1 MEIMTI
7 NTNELANKNLV
18 KGLTK
23 LNKLASG
30 MRKGQKDFALEL
42 GRIAYN
48 ELYVED
54 FENLDGFCEFLGMSK
69 STVSQA
75 KKYYEIREQY
85 KEDDKQFEKNHVE
98 LFDSFSFS
106 QIVET
111 FKVYNFFGFIQ
122 HLCFLEQINVE
133 MSAKE
138 IRALAKQTIEDVK
151 DELNDYSE
159 ETETESTEEE
169 TEEVEESEVEVI
181 DGVIESALNCV
192 SIMINE
198 RFNGD
203 KKKALEYLEKNL

>member
-54 FENLDGFCEFLGMSK
+54 FENLDGFCDFLGMSK

-111 FKVYNFFGFIQ
+111 FKIYNFFGFIQ

-138 IRALAKQTIEDVK
+138 IRALAKQTIDDVK
-151 DELNDYSE
+151 EELNDFSE
-159 ETETESTEEE
+159 ETETEHTE
-169 TEEVEESEVEVI
+169 EEVEEVEDSEVEVI

-203 KKKALEYLEKNL
+203 KKKALEFLENNL

>member
-23 LNKLASG
+23 LNKLAIG
-30 MRKGQKDFALEL
+30 MRKGQEDFALEL

-54 FENLDGFCEFLGMSK
+54 FENLDGFCDFLGMSK

-75 KKYYEIREQY
+75 KKYYEIRENY

-122 HLCFLEQINVE
+122 HLCFLEQINVD

-151 DELNDYSE
+151 DELNDFTE
-159 ETETESTEEE
+159 ETETEHADEEP
-169 TEEVEESEVEVI
+169 EEVEASEVEVI

-203 KKKALEYLEKNL
+203 KKKALEFLANNL

>member
-1 MEIMTI
+1 MY
-7 NTNELANKNLV
+7 
-18 KGLTK
+18 G
-23 LNKLASG
+23 
-30 MRKGQKDFALEL
+30 
-42 GRIAYN
+42 
-48 ELYVED
+48 ED

-159 ETETESTEEE
+159 ETETEFAE
-169 TEEVEESEVEVI
+169 EEVEVDESEVEVI

-192 SIMINE
+192 AIMINE

>member
-54 FENLDGFCEFLGMSK
+54 FENLDGFCDFLGMSK

-122 HLCFLEQINVE
+122 HLCFLEQINIE
-133 MSAKE
+133 MSAKD

-151 DELNDYSE
+151 DELNDFSE
-159 ETETESTEEE
+159 YTENEHVDEDS
-169 TEEVEESEVEVI
+169 EVEDSEVEVI

-203 KKKALEYLEKNL
+203 KKKALEFLANNL